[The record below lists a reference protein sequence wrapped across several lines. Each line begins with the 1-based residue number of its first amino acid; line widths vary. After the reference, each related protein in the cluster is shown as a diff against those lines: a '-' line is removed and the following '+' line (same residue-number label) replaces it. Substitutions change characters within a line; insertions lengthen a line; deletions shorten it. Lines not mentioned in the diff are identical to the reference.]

1 MHFGGRASNY
11 TGPFSDLILPVRN
24 LILVGMM
31 GSGKSTVGRR
41 LAAALGRRFVDAD
54 VELERRCGVP
64 IPTIF
69 ELEGEAGFRK
79 REATL
84 IAELVMPASLVLAT
98 GGGAVIDP
106 NSRQL
111 MHQHGHVIFLQA
123 SLADLWH
130 RLRRDRSRP
139 MLAAADPRA
148 RIESLLNQREP
159 WYREVAHQTVLTGR
173 QAIGRTVA
181 EIVAHLPLDLRPV
194 RAPDRASISSVDQLE
209 DT

>member
-1 MHFGGRASNY
+1 
-11 TGPFSDLILPVRN
+11 
-24 LILVGMM
+24 MM

-54 VELERRCGVP
+54 IELERRCGVP

-69 ELEGEAGFRK
+69 ELEGEAGFRR
-79 REATL
+79 REAAL

-111 MHQHGHVIFLQA
+111 HQHGHVMFLEA
-123 SLADLWH
+123 SLADLWY

-148 RIESLLNQREP
+148 RIESLLKQREP
-159 WYREVAHQTVLTGR
+159 WYREVAHQTVMTGR

-181 EIVAHLPLDLRPV
+181 EIVAHLPQELRPA
-194 RAPDRASISSVDQLE
+194 RSSDRPPTSAVDQLE
-209 DT
+209 PT